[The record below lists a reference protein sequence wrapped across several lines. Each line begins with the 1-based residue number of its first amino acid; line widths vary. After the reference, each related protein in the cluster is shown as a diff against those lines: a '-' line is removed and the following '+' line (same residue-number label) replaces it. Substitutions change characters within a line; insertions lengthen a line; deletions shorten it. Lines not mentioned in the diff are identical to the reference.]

1 MKQTDLPTTTALSK
15 TDSGI
20 GTQLGAH
27 GSAMRGNLEPLS
39 EEKVERGLAW
49 LRRLPALQPTA
60 LPEKETVL
68 RIQSALMISAS
79 GVWISARVA
88 ALLSPYYEKD
98 IPQAVRKMEAEDWEQ
113 ALSGFPQWAIE
124 RAVRWWKSDA
134 NADRRKRPLE
144 GDIVA
149 RCRVEMDG
157 VASASKVLE
166 MKQRG
171 IEHKPEPRE
180 RLSAERAAEIMRDV
194 GFGVKRME

>member
-1 MKQTDLPTTTALSK
+1 MT
-15 TDSGI
+15 
-20 GTQLGAH
+20 
-27 GSAMRGNLEPLS
+27 
-39 EEKVERGLAW
+39 
-49 LRRLPALQPTA
+49 
-60 LPEKETVL
+60 
-68 RIQSALMISAS
+68 SAS

-149 RCRVEMDG
+149 RCKVEMDG

-171 IEHKPEPRE
+171 AEHKPEPCE
-180 RLSAERAAEIMRDV
+180 RLTADRAAEIMRDV

>member
-1 MKQTDLPTTTALSK
+1 MQEK
-15 TDSGI
+15 TPMTHLVSQKNADGRQLRPIGI
-20 GTQLGAH
+20 
-27 GSAMRGNLEPLS
+27 SNLS
-39 EEKVERGLAW
+39 ELTEEQIDKGRAW
-49 LRRLPALQPTA
+49 LRLLPQLQQNA
-60 LPEKETVL
+60 LPEKDTVL
-68 RIQSALMISAS
+68 RIQKTLMTPCS

-98 IPQAVRKMEAEDWEQ
+98 TPQGVREMEARDWEQ

-134 NADRRKRPLE
+134 NTDRRKRPLE

-149 RCRVEMDG
+149 RCRAEMDG

-180 RLSAERAAEIMRDV
+180 RLTADRAAGIMRDV

>member
-1 MKQTDLPTTTALSK
+1 MKQTDSETSTALSK
-15 TDSGI
+15 TATET
-20 GTQLGAH
+20 GTQLGVR
-27 GSAMRGNLEPLS
+27 GSLGRGNIEPMT

-49 LRRLPALQPTA
+49 LRRLPQLQPTA

-68 RIQSALMISAS
+68 RIQSALMTSAS

-180 RLSAERAAEIMRDV
+180 RLTADRAAEIMRDV

>member
-1 MKQTDLPTTTALSK
+1 MQEKTPMTHLVSQKNADGRQLKQIGISNLS
-15 TDSGI
+15 
-20 GTQLGAH
+20 
-27 GSAMRGNLEPLS
+27 EPLS
-39 EEKVERGLAW
+39 EEKLERGLAW
-49 LRRLPALQPTA
+49 LRRLPQLQPTA

-68 RIQSALMISAS
+68 RIQSALMTSAS

-134 NADRRKRPLE
+134 NTDRRKRPLE

-171 IEHKPEPRE
+171 AEHKPEPRE
-180 RLSAERAAEIMRDV
+180 RMLPERAAEIMRDV

>member
-1 MKQTDLPTTTALSK
+1 MKQIDSETSTALSK
-15 TDSGI
+15 TVSGI

-27 GSAMRGNLEPLS
+27 GSVMRGNLETLS

-49 LRRLPALQPTA
+49 LRRLPQLQPTA

-68 RIQSALMISAS
+68 RIQSALMTSAS

-134 NADRRKRPLE
+134 NTDRRKRPLE

-180 RLSAERAAEIMRDV
+180 RLTADRAAEIMRDV

>member
-1 MKQTDLPTTTALSK
+1 
-15 TDSGI
+15 
-20 GTQLGAH
+20 
-27 GSAMRGNLEPLS
+27 
-39 EEKVERGLAW
+39 
-49 LRRLPALQPTA
+49 LQPTA

-68 RIQSALMISAS
+68 RIQSALMTSAS

-134 NADRRKRPLE
+134 NTDRRKRPLE

-180 RLSAERAAEIMRDV
+180 RLTADRAAEIMRDV

>member
-124 RAVRWWKSDA
+124 RSVRWWKSDA

-157 VASASKVLE
+157 VASASVVLE

-180 RLSAERAAEIMRDV
+180 RLTAERAAEIMRDV

>member
-1 MKQTDLPTTTALSK
+1 MKQIDSETSTALSK
-15 TDSGI
+15 TDSAI

-27 GSAMRGNLEPLS
+27 GSAMRGNLETLS

-49 LRRLPALQPTA
+49 LRRLPQLQPTA

-68 RIQSALMISAS
+68 RIQSALMTSAS

-88 ALLSPYYEKD
+88 ALLIPFYEKD
-98 IPQAVRKMEAEDWEQ
+98 TPQVVKNMEAEDWVH
-113 ALSGFPQWAIE
+113 ALKDYPQWAIE
-124 RAVRWWKSDA
+124 RAVRWWKSHE
-134 NADRRKRPLE
+134 NPKLGHRPLE
-144 GDIVA
+144 GHITA

-171 IEHKPEPRE
+171 IEYKPEPRE
-180 RLSAERAAEIMRDV
+180 RLTADRAAEIMRDV

>member
-1 MKQTDLPTTTALSK
+1 MKQTDLPTSTALSK
-15 TDSGI
+15 TASAT

-27 GSAMRGNLEPLS
+27 GSGMRGNLETLS

-180 RLSAERAAEIMRDV
+180 RLSADRAAEIMRDV

>member
-1 MKQTDLPTTTALSK
+1 MPEEIQMTHLVSQKNEDGKQSRQIGISNLS
-15 TDSGI
+15 G
-20 GTQLGAH
+20 
-27 GSAMRGNLEPLS
+27 PLS

-113 ALSGFPQWAIE
+113 ALSRFPQWAIE

-134 NADRRKRPLE
+134 NTDRRKRPLE

-171 IEHKPEPRE
+171 AEHKPEPRE
-180 RLSAERAAEIMRDV
+180 RLSADRAAEIMRDV

>member
-1 MKQTDLPTTTALSK
+1 MPEEIQMTHLVLQKNVDGKQLK
-15 TDSGI
+15 QIGI
-20 GTQLGAH
+20 
-27 GSAMRGNLEPLS
+27 SNLS
-39 EEKVERGLAW
+39 ELTEDQIDKGLAW
-49 LRRLPALQPTA
+49 LRHLPKLQQNV
-60 LPEKETVL
+60 LPEKDTVL
-68 RIQSALMISAS
+68 RIQKTLMTPCS

-88 ALLSPYYEKD
+88 ALLNPYYDKD
-98 IPQAVRKMEAEDWEQ
+98 TPHGVRKMEAEDWEQ

-171 IEHKPEPRE
+171 AEHKPEPRE
-180 RLSAERAAEIMRDV
+180 RMTADRAAEIMRDV

>member
-1 MKQTDLPTTTALSK
+1 
-15 TDSGI
+15 
-20 GTQLGAH
+20 
-27 GSAMRGNLEPLS
+27 MRGNLETLS

-49 LRRLPALQPTA
+49 LRRLPQLQPTA

-68 RIQSALMISAS
+68 RIQSALMTSAS

-134 NADRRKRPLE
+134 NTDRRKRPLE

-166 MKQRG
+166 IRQRG
-171 IEHKPEPRE
+171 AEHQPEPRE
-180 RLSAERAAEIMRDV
+180 RMLPERAAEIMRDV

>member
-1 MKQTDLPTTTALSK
+1 MPEETQMTHLVSQKSVDGRQSRQIGISNLS
-15 TDSGI
+15 G
-20 GTQLGAH
+20 
-27 GSAMRGNLEPLS
+27 PLS

-180 RLSAERAAEIMRDV
+180 RLSADRAAEIMRDV

>member
-1 MKQTDLPTTTALSK
+1 MQEKTPMTHLVSQKNADGRQLKQI
-15 TDSGI
+15 GI
-20 GTQLGAH
+20 
-27 GSAMRGNLEPLS
+27 SNLIEPLS
-39 EEKVERGLAW
+39 EEKLERGLAW
-49 LRRLPALQPTA
+49 LRRLPALQQTA

-134 NADRRKRPLE
+134 NTDRRKRPLE

-180 RLSAERAAEIMRDV
+180 RLTADRAAEIMRDV

>member
-1 MKQTDLPTTTALSK
+1 MQEKTPMTHLVSQKNVDGRQSRQIGISNLS
-15 TDSGI
+15 G
-20 GTQLGAH
+20 
-27 GSAMRGNLEPLS
+27 PLS
-39 EEKVERGLAW
+39 EDKVERGLAW

-180 RLSAERAAEIMRDV
+180 RLTADRAAEIMRDV
-194 GFGVKRME
+194 GFGVKQME

>member
-1 MKQTDLPTTTALSK
+1 MKQIDLETTTALSK

-27 GSAMRGNLEPLS
+27 GLGMRGNLEPLS

-49 LRRLPALQPTA
+49 LRRLPQLQPTS

-68 RIQSALMISAS
+68 RIQSALMTSAS

-124 RAVRWWKSDA
+124 RSVRWWKSDA
-134 NADRRKRPLE
+134 NTDRRKRPLE

-180 RLSAERAAEIMRDV
+180 RLTAERAAEIMRDV